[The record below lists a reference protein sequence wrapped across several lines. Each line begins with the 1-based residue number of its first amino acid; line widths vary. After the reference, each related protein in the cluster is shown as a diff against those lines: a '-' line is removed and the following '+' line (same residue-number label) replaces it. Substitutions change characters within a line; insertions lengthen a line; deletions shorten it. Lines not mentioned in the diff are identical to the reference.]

1 MLRTATARAGSA
13 KAAAATATAR
23 HPRSLIALHQLRT
36 NSTSSTA
43 RALPWSI
50 RAASAAS
57 RLAAFFKRPLASSL
71 ASTSTN
77 GSSRTNVP
85 PSAPASSA
93 TWMQTMAQAETLV
106 VPPGGQLVNPM
117 ELIGTELGSLTD
129 NIKKLLTTDQQLLH
143 RLARYYF
150 DQNGK
155 HIRPLIILLVS
166 QAASYASPPGT
177 RPLPPSVIP
186 HGSAPAPSDSFAA
199 FTYIDTPISPALVG
213 HEDDALV
220 ASFGGPAAYAAHPA
234 SRILP
239 TQRRLAEITE
249 MIHTASLLHDDVID
263 VADTRRGVPSVN
275 AEHGNKLAILA
286 GDYLLARASIG
297 LARLRHCEVVELLAS
312 VIANLVEGE
321 VMQLR
326 NGNAGGA
333 TEPRMLLSAST
344 QVPTPAIPS
353 FDHYLEKT
361 YMKTA
366 SLIAKSC
373 RAATVLAGSPEPVND
388 VAYTY
393 GKHLGLAFQ
402 LVDDLLDFTGSAV
415 TFGKPAGGADLK
427 LGLATAP
434 VLFAAEEFPEL
445 RPLIARRFSEEGDAM
460 RAFDLVH
467 ASTGLQK
474 TRDLAAQ
481 HCQVAAQAIAAWPA
495 SPARDALIQLTDKV
509 LTRSR

>member
-1 MLRTATARAGSA
+1 MSTKGFSTATE
-13 KAAAATATAR
+13 
-23 HPRSLIALHQLRT
+23 SL
-36 NSTSSTA
+36 
-43 RALPWSI
+43 
-50 RAASAAS
+50 
-57 RLAAFFKRPLASSL
+57 
-71 ASTSTN
+71 
-77 GSSRTNVP
+77 V
-85 PSAPASSA
+85 
-93 TWMQTMAQAETLV
+93 
-106 VPPGGQLVNPM
+106 
-117 ELIGTELGSLTD
+117 
-129 NIKKLLTTDQQLLH
+129 
-143 RLARYYF
+143 
-150 DQNGK
+150 
-155 HIRPLIILLVS
+155 
-166 QAASYASPPGT
+166 
-177 RPLPPSVIP
+177 
-186 HGSAPAPSDSFAA
+186 A
-199 FTYIDTPISPALVG
+199 FTYIDTSISPALVG

-297 LARLRHCEVVELLAS
+297 LARLRHCEVVELLAAS
-312 VIANLVEGE
+312 H
-321 VMQLR
+321 
-326 NGNAGGA
+326 A
-333 TEPRMLLSAST
+333 TAQTATLAAPRKPRMLLLAST
-344 QVPTPAIPS
+344 QVPNARDPGR

-373 RAATVLAGSPEPVND
+373 RAATVLAGSPETVND